1 MKEFRIARCISEDGK
16 SVKKYAIFKDG
27 SIRKEIEIDQFG
39 KEYFEISDWIQG
51 TPEMDEFNYGD
62 FKESF
67 KNSFKWKPEDAVESI
82 RRGYGDVIA
91 RKFLFFG
98 KKLDVVLYFLD
109 REYGEK
115 LRKESIEGWKDTS
128 FGYVLYFNDTPLNRN
143 GEKDYE
149 KEDVF
154 FDDIKDVIKLA
165 ENMVNNALTI
175 ASNLIDL
182 PYTDRMGFM
191 ILMNNKNYQ
200 PAVELVV
207 SQFENIYDA
216 GELKLK
222 DGVSFEALLRNF
234 KIHQEPI
241 LREEE

>member
-1 MKEFRIARCISEDGK
+1 
-16 SVKKYAIFKDG
+16 
-27 SIRKEIEIDQFG
+27 
-39 KEYFEISDWIQG
+39 
-51 TPEMDEFNYGD
+51 
-62 FKESF
+62 
-67 KNSFKWKPEDAVESI
+67 
-82 RRGYGDVIA
+82 
-91 RKFLFFG
+91 
-98 KKLDVVLYFLD
+98 
-109 REYGEK
+109 
-115 LRKESIEGWKDTS
+115 
-128 FGYVLYFNDTPLNRN
+128 
-143 GEKDYE
+143 
-149 KEDVF
+149 
-154 FDDIKDVIKLA
+154 
-165 ENMVNNALTI
+165 MVNNALTI